1 MLELDTKV
9 HTMYMYKLISYTYR
23 YNLKSEKSQKKKL
36 TQWLKL
42 LLFIEKVFPFFFT
55 LKMKKI
61 KLQNLVL

>member
-1 MLELDTKV
+1 
-9 HTMYMYKLISYTYR
+9 MYMYKLISYTYR

-36 TQWLKL
+36 TRWLKL